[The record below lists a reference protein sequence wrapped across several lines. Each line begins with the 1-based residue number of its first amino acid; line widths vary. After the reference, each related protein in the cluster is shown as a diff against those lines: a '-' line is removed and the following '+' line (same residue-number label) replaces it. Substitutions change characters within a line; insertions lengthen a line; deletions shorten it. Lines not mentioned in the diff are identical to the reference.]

1 MLPMKYLVNFK
12 SNILDNT
19 QSNIR
24 RVYFNRSLISVD
36 ILKNWFSTYYFFTF
50 IHRIQYIMH
59 RTSVKSSRYLD
70 S

>member
-24 RVYFNRSLISVD
+24 RIYFNRSLISVD
-36 ILKNWFSTYYFFTF
+36 ILKNWFST
-50 IHRIQYIMH
+50 
-59 RTSVKSSRYLD
+59 
-70 S
+70 